1 MSNADIDPVL
11 VSIIGRALKAIT
23 DEMSNTLE
31 KTTRSPILCEANDFV
46 TGLYDAEGRML
57 EQTENLPI
65 LSFSLSPVCE
75 HIAKKF
81 AGNIYP
87 GDVFFH
93 NDVFTLGNQNN
104 DVAAFKPIFVGDVL
118 VAWSAAKGHQADIGG
133 AVRGGYNPNATEVW
147 QEALRIPAIKVV
159 ERGELRKDV
168 WNLIFANIRLD
179 IVQEDMRAEMG
190 ACTIGE
196 RRLRALIEKYGL
208 ERFEAHK
215 HHLFDA
221 ARKMMQAE
229 IRSIPNGVYRGE
241 STVYYDGK
249 TLGSKY
255 QIRVAITVEDDHI
268 TFDYSDTDPQT
279 NAFVNGTYTSSAS
292 ATILTFLQMVNPD
305 IPHNHGMVQPIDIVI
320 PEGTILNAAYPA
332 ATTFGNHLCPANADA
347 IIRALAPI
355 IPDRVTAGW
364 NNLLC
369 SLSTGRDP
377 RKDDDYV
384 DILFMG
390 LKGGSGAMRECDG
403 YDHIGMIDA
412 SGGLLDQDYEMFE
425 QQTPHRLL
433 QHEYLTDSAGP
444 GERRGGLGVITRY
457 RIGGDQTQIV
467 IFGDGDIEPAFGLF
481 GGGCG
486 TLNKIELRKPDGKIY
501 TALSKDLI
509 TDVPAGTEYVQHAG
523 GGGGYGEPHRRPAN
537 TVQREVRDGIISAA
551 AARDVYGVELDPET
565 FEIREAETAALR
577 GSRPEPVEGD

>member
-1 MSNADIDPVL
+1 MANADIDPVL

-23 DEMSNTLE
+23 DEMSITLE
-31 KTTRSPILCEANDFV
+31 KTTRSPILCEAKDFV

-75 HIAKKF
+75 HIAEKF

-104 DVAAFKPIFVGDVL
+104 GVAAFKPIFVGDTL
-118 VAWSAAKGHQADIGG
+118 IAWSAAKGHQADIGG

-147 QEALRIPAIKVV
+147 QEALRIPAVKVV
-159 ERGELRKDV
+159 ERGKLREDV

-190 ACTIGE
+190 ACTVGE
-196 RRLRALIEKYGL
+196 RRLCALVDKYGL

-215 HHLFDA
+215 LHLFDA

-249 TLGSKY
+249 NLGSKY

-355 IPDRVTAGW
+355 IPERVTAGW

-369 SLSTGRDP
+369 SLSTGHDP
-377 RKDDDYV
+377 RKQDDYV

-390 LKGGSGAMRECDG
+390 LKGGSGAMRDCDG

-433 QHEYLTDSAGP
+433 QHEYLTDSAGA

-457 RIGGDQTQIV
+457 QIGGEQTQIV
-467 IFGDGDIEPAFGLF
+467 VFGDGDVEPAFGLF
-481 GGGCG
+481 GGGSG
-486 TLNKIELRKPDGKIY
+486 TLNKIELHKPNGETY

-509 TDVPAGTEYVQHAG
+509 TDVPAGTEYVQEAG
-523 GGGGYGEPHRRPAN
+523 GGGGYGDPHRRPAK
-537 TVQREVRDGIISAA
+537 TVQREVRDEIISPA
-551 AARDVYGVELDPET
+551 AARNLYGVDLDPVT
-565 FEIREAETAALR
+565 LEIRAAETAALR
-577 GSRPEPVEGD
+577 GSKG